1 MNMKHAIRTLAVQA
15 VQAVVALVAC
25 ASTAAFAADAAKP
38 IALRVQHELSA
49 LGKDGVKRDVSF
61 GERVYRSGDTVW
73 IERELP
79 QSARHAHGEAEHA
92 KGERGER
99 GEKDERGDHKGHKHL
114 DTSTAA
120 RWIERKPDGNL
131 TVRLVSDEMRK
142 TFEVRPGDYGNIG
155 FDGSWAAASHLLDP
169 ALLKTM
175 KANGPARDGVQEYTA
190 RRGDERVTVQW
201 DIAGQYPRLVQS
213 LNTSGTQKK
222 ITRVTAVT
230 PSANAP
236 WSRTRGYAQG
246 DYADLLD

>member
-1 MNMKHAIRTLAVQA
+1 MNMKHAIRTLVA
-15 VQAVVALVAC
+15 VALVALAAC

-38 IALRVQHELSA
+38 LALRVQHELSA

-79 QSARHAHGEAEHA
+79 QGTRHAHDEAEHA
-92 KGERGER
+92 KGEK
-99 GEKDERGDHKGHKHL
+99 GEKGDNKGHKHL
-114 DTSTAA
+114 DMSTAA

-190 RRGDERVTVQW
+190 RRGDDRVTVQW

-213 LNTSGTQKK
+213 LNASGTQKK